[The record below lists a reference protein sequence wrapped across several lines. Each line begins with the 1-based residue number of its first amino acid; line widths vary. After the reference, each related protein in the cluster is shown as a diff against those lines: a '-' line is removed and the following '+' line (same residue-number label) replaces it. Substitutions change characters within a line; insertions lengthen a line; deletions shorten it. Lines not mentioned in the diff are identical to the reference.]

1 MKIFTPIRVAMGT
14 FLEEFWKE
22 ILEFLETLPE
32 HFPKIPE
39 VFSKGM
45 YLKEVIDYSK
55 ISPDVFKLL

>member
-1 MKIFTPIRVAMGT
+1 MGT